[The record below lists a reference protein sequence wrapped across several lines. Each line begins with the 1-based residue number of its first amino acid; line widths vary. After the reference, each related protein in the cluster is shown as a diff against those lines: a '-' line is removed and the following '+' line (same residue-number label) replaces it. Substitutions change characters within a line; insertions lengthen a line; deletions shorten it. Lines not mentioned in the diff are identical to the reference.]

1 MSIKINGTVFDVGV
15 AGVSRSFR
23 RTEKYRVTT
32 EDGIVHR
39 EVRATYLDATIS
51 LGNVGQTDY
60 DALMELLRSAVND
73 VTVEL
78 PRGAYST
85 EDYVGTFEG
94 IGDSV
99 ACDDGYEV
107 IWDSLALSFVGTVP
121 LEV

>member
-15 AGVSRSFR
+15 AGIVRSFR
-23 RTEKYRVTT
+23 RSEKYRVTT
-32 EDGIVHR
+32 EDGVVHR

-60 DALMELLRSAVND
+60 DEMMELLRGATDD

-78 PRGAYST
+78 PRGAYDMET
-85 EDYVGTFEG
+85 YTGTFDS

-99 ACDDGYEV
+99 ACDDGYGV
-107 IWDSLALSFVGTVP
+107 IWDSLTLSFVGTVP